1 LLALV
6 ANTRAWF
13 LLGHNLKLEWRWDKC
28 INVLRD
34 YVEK

>member
-1 LLALV
+1 MAGNARAPYLLQWNFKLV
-6 ANTRAWF
+6 P
-13 LLGHNLKLEWRWDKC
+13 RWVTC